1 MRARSR
7 CRPRLDCEQLE
18 SRSLMAAD
26 VSLPMLDIGSS
37 TLIDVWVD
45 PVRGDDS
52 ASGAVREQ
60 ALRTVTEAWRRVPS
74 GVPLTTGFRIN
85 LAAGT

>member
-7 CRPRLDCEQLE
+7 CRPRLECEQLE

-60 ALRTVTEAWRRVPS
+60 ALRTVT
-74 GVPLTTGFRIN
+74 
-85 LAAGT
+85 